1 MRQSPRFRYLH
12 SRDSRGDYCFKLCSR
27 AKRYLHQ
34 RGFYLADERRKPS
47 SPCLKMLH
55 SQLPVDGGG
64 DRSETGCLC
73 GVSALLCYFPLLND
87 SQWTPRDASSHLFWT
102 HACVLMCLWG
112 DDGVRLIEYQLAHCF
127 FLCYAS
133 VYGLLRV
140 IFQVFSCI
148 CAKIWSKWV
157 RNKSYLDNSFSMDTL
172 SLLPKRLPQLRYYLQ
187 FHLLLHLK
195 KTGKIWL
202 TLAVRRLILNSPQ
215 AKMSG

>member
-12 SRDSRGDYCFKLCSR
+12 GRDSRGDYCFKLCSR

-55 SQLPVDGGG
+55 SQLPVDDGGG
-64 DRSETGCLC
+64 GSETGCLC
-73 GVSALLCYFPLLND
+73 GVSELLCYFPSWMTVNGPQRHSLPSLLNAWMRVNVFVGWWW
-87 SQWTPRDASSHLFWT
+87 SQT
-102 HACVLMCLWG
+102 HWISISTV
-112 DDGVRLIEYQLAHCF
+112 V
-127 FLCYAS
+127 FLCFAS
-133 VYGLLRV
+133 VFCFY
-140 IFQVFSCI
+140 FPSVFLDLW
-148 CAKIWSKWV
+148 KIV
-157 RNKSYLDNSFSMDTL
+157 EENETSY
-172 SLLPKRLPQLRYYLQ
+172 LLPKWLPQLRYYLQ

-195 KTGKIWL
+195 NTGKIWL